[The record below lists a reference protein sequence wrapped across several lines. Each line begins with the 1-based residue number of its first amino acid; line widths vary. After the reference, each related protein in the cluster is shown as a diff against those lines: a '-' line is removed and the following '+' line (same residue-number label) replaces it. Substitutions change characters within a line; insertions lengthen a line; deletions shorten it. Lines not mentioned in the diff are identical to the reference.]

1 MYESIHLSSRE
12 THNIDHQKIK
22 PKFLTSY
29 NNRIPI
35 LGIPQFEQVKTINLK
50 NTHQHPSGFDNKNKI
65 ITMLVKEM
73 AKTATNISI
82 LDLSHHKI
90 GYFPLEIFHIP
101 QLLILKFG
109 YNKVQSIPVQIEQL
123 SSLELL
129 HLNHNSI
136 KFLPS
141 ALFRLNNLK
150 ELSLEANLIDQIPD
164 ELGNLKQLQILNL
177 MRNKFEN
184 IPLSFG
190 KLDSLIE
197 LKLEWFQYTDPKL
210 NVHQKG
216 PGGACNIQKLREK
229 CIKLQKEAIPLSL
242 ERFLNFFSFTIR
254 NMYTRDERGRS
265 LLHEACLN
273 EDISIIKY
281 IINQAPELVD
291 SGDHKEMTPLC
302 ISLAESK
309 HLSVQYLL
317 KYGACVKEG
326 GGFLGSPLHIAIRNL
341 NQSAVQKILE

>member
-101 QLLILKFG
+101 QLQILKLG

-123 SSLELL
+123 SGLELL
-129 HLNHNSI
+129 HLKI
-136 KFLPS
+136 TTL
-141 ALFRLNNLK
+141 LNFYL
-150 ELSLEANLIDQIPD
+150 LHY
-164 ELGNLKQLQILNL
+164 
-177 MRNKFEN
+177 
-184 IPLSFG
+184 
-190 KLDSLIE
+190 LDS
-197 LKLEWFQYTDPKL
+197 
-210 NVHQKG
+210 
-216 PGGACNIQKLREK
+216 
-229 CIKLQKEAIPLSL
+229 
-242 ERFLNFFSFTIR
+242 
-254 NMYTRDERGRS
+254 
-265 LLHEACLN
+265 
-273 EDISIIKY
+273 
-281 IINQAPELVD
+281 
-291 SGDHKEMTPLC
+291 
-302 ISLAESK
+302 
-309 HLSVQYLL
+309 
-317 KYGACVKEG
+317 
-326 GGFLGSPLHIAIRNL
+326 
-341 NQSAVQKILE
+341 KI